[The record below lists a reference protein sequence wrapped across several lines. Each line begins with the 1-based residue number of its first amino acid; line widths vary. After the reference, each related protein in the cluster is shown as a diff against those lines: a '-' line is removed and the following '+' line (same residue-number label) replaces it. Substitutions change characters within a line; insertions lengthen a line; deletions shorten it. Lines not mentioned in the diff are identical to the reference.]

1 MGYSNFLANDAW
13 IHRMLKWIRYSR
25 KGKYENLLGKE
36 KYDNVFSAN
45 FDVCE
50 SCELIIISK
59 CSKIKI
65 KKLRTNISKEEQSF
79 KLRETATTHM
89 SGGEI
94 KLERDVIISTLYEI
108 CSSFSHH
115 DLWTSDDLSLSKYRL
130 VYS

>member
-79 KLRETATTHM
+79 KLRETATAHM
-89 SGGEI
+89 SGG
-94 KLERDVIISTLYEI
+94 KLNQRDVIISTLYEI

-115 DLWTSDDLSLSKYRL
+115 DLWTSDDLPLSKYRL
-130 VYS
+130 VYI